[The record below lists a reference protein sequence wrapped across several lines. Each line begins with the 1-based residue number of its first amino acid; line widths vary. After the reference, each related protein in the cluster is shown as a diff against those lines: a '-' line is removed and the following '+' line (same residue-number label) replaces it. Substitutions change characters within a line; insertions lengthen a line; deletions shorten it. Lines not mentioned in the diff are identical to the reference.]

1 MPFDVHQNELNVTDV
16 ELKRHLDSLELFW
29 ARAHLDLSSI
39 LVSCLLKLEENYY
52 LEIVT
57 FKIQE
62 KKKLYSDAEF
72 DNSDSDEFQDMVN

>member
-29 ARAHLDLSSI
+29 ARSHLDLSSI

-52 LEIVT
+52 LEIVIKT
-57 FKIQE
+57 NFYE
-62 KKKLYSDAEF
+62 L
-72 DNSDSDEFQDMVN
+72 